1 VLRHKVKKKIVI
13 IGNKSFI
20 QENLFEYLKKK
31 FNVKKIKFQNIK
43 NIDFS
48 KVDYFINCSSHKN
61 FFDKSYEKKFDRN
74 YILSTLI
81 MKQNAKLI
89 ILSSR
94 QVYEPK
100 LNITEKSKIKPINL
114 YAKNCIKSEVY
125 CEKILNKRLIV
136 LRLSNIFGYEVG
148 KKKKPS
154 LISIFIRGL
163 KQKTVIFDNN
173 YYLHKDFLPVNYLS
187 KYIYRILLKDD
198 FTGIL
203 NVGSG
208 ISLSVYNFLKK
219 IKNNK
224 NINIK
229 IMLKKNFKDKNY
241 SFNTKKLTK
250 ITKINLKTKHIYNEL
265 KKLNSKLKKYND

>member
-1 VLRHKVKKKIVI
+1 MLRHKVKKKIVI

-43 NIDFS
+43 KINLS
-48 KVDYFINCSSHKN
+48 KVDYLINCSSHKN
-61 FFDKSYEKKFDRN
+61 FFDKNYKKKFDRN
-74 YILSTLI
+74 YTLSTLI
-81 MKQNAKLI
+81 MKQNVKLI

-114 YAKNCIKSEVY
+114 YAKNCIKSEVN
-125 CEKILNKRLIV
+125 CEKILNNRLIV

-163 KQKTVIFDNN
+163 KKKKVTFDNN
-173 YYLHKDFLPVNYLS
+173 YYLHKDFLPINYLS

-198 FTGIL
+198 FSGIL

-224 NINIK
+224 KVSIK
-229 IMLKKNFKDKNY
+229 VMLKKNFKDKSY
-241 SFNTKKLTK
+241 SFNTKKLIK
-250 ITKINLKTKHIYNEL
+250 ITKINLKTKHVYNEL